1 MPSGWA
7 TRKMHRFSAK
17 ALDYSSDNI
26 ETSTPSQTVRG
37 AARGFLGAADKALN
51 KETSF
56 HCDMRGLQ

>member
-7 TRKMHRFSAK
+7 TRKMYWFPASA
-17 ALDYSSDNI
+17 LGYSDNI
-26 ETSTPSQTVRG
+26 ETGTPSQTVRS
-37 AARGFLGAADKALN
+37 AACGFLGAADEALN